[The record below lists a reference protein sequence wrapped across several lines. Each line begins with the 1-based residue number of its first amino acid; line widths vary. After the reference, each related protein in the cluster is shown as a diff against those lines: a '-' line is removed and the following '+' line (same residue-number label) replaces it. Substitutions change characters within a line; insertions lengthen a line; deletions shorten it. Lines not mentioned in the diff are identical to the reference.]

1 MEIQISKIQITTDN
15 PRKEFNT
22 EKVREIGKSILR
34 HGQIHPIIVR
44 SLPDGFYE
52 LVTGEMRVRGCM
64 AVGLEEIE
72 ADVKT
77 LTDTECKVLRLV
89 ENVQRSD
96 LTDAEKGDAV
106 IELAETTS
114 ESYEDIAE
122 TELSIPYQ
130 TVRKW
135 VYKSSRISPKLR
147 QCSEFGTLAQGIID
161 PLLKYPHNIQDQ
173 CATFIVE
180 WNKNNAKSEIN
191 STNIREFCKEYD
203 KDPNA
208 KLEDI
213 AKKITGFVPVT
224 TWQPK
229 PIVPTTPP
237 VSKSKTPKPSL
248 PESECCI
255 ATTAHGIK
263 CKAKRLPNSEYCS
276 RHNRVKRDLKGMTE
290 HSRRIIFSSEHD
302 DWTTPPDKY
311 KELDDE
317 FHFDF
322 DPCPLNPDFDGLVID
337 WKKRN
342 FVNPPYSNIVEFLKK
357 GHQELDNGHATLLVY
372 LIPVRTDTNWFHTYI
387 YPYFKKKQCEI
398 RFIKGRMKFSNGT
411 GSKHSAP
418 FPSMIVVF
426 DRRKK

>member
-15 PRKEFNT
+15 PRKEFNA
-22 EKVREIGKSILR
+22 EKVREIGKSILK

-44 SLPDGFYE
+44 SLPNDFYE

-64 AVGLEEIE
+64 AVGLDEID
-72 ADVKT
+72 ADIRD

-106 IELAETTS
+106 IELAEATDK
-114 ESYEDIAE
+114 SYKDIAE
-122 TELSIPYQ
+122 TELNVPEKTVYQ
-130 TVRKW
+130 WIWKA
-135 VYKSSRISPKLR
+135 SRISPKLGELLT
-147 QCSEFGTLAQGIID
+147 CKKLADKHAQFLI
-161 PLLKYPHNIQDQ
+161 KYPHSTQDQ
-173 CATFIVE
+173 LATFIVD
-180 WNKNNAKSEIN
+180 WNQSNPNNKIT
-191 STNIREFCKEYD
+191 STNIGNFCKEYD
-203 KDPNA
+203 KDQNV

-213 AKKITGFVPVT
+213 AKKITGFVSVT

-229 PIVPTTPP
+229 STVPTTPP
-237 VSKSKTPKPSL
+237 VSKPKTPKSSL
-248 PESECCI
+248 PDSECCI
-255 ATTAHGIK
+255 ATTTHGIK

-276 RHNRVKRDLKGMTE
+276 RHNRVKRDFKGMTE

-317 FHFDF
+317 FHFNF
-322 DPCPLNPDFDGLVID
+322 DPCPLNPDFDGLIID
-337 WKKRN
+337 WKERN
-342 FVNPPYSNIVEFLKK
+342 FINPPYSNIVEFLKK

-398 RFIKGRMKFSNGT
+398 RFIKGRVKFSNGT

-418 FPSMIVVF
+418 FPSMLVVF
-426 DRRKK
+426 DRREN